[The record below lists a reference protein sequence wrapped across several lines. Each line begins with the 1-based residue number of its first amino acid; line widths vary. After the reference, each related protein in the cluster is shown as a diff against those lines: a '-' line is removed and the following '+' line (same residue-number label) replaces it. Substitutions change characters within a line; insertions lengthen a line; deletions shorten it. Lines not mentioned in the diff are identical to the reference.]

1 MDDRTRRAATLVV
14 FLIASGASIA
24 TSPAPPQ
31 TTDLVTNTSGT
42 FTLDATHPVA
52 FQDMTIAIA
61 ATALPDDG
69 SIHAIEG
76 TIQATVPPGEAGGD
90 SPVHVTVSPLEG
102 GQETTVSSSPT
113 TVRATVPMAT
123 ACPPGRD
130 CRLAYRVTGGIAGP
144 PIAPVIVNWNAMV
157 AIHYLDGRQP
167 LAARAP
173 ELAASAPSAPDHG
186 IFAVTTTD
194 TERLELGADLPVAVR
209 TVRLHRPA
217 LVPEDA
223 QPLAPARATLR
234 VVLEPPEG
242 RNPFDYLPVQVA
254 VVQVGAAE
262 PLLQQEPWDMNRGA
276 VFDPFRG
283 CAATAA
289 CDTTLSVVLR
299 WKGGPTSEVVPLT
312 WRFEAWQGSEN
323 PPPDDPEAAILE
335 LGSVASEDLGAGLPR
350 LTEEISGTFR
360 LTRDQPRADRDLLIL
375 LDGTAV
381 DQELVDLRAMPGYSR
396 VHAQVRADGAVDPEL
411 QVRITLFPYDVGAW
425 AIPSGDAVDLGNPVL
440 ASGCTAT
447 ACRGEFELG
456 AWIADHQLESLGDRT
471 VTVDWTIAVDVP
483 LRVRQDDVS
492 PDSLELVPVARVG
505 P

>member
-1 MDDRTRRAATLVV
+1 VEDRTRRAATLVV
-14 FLIASGASIA
+14 FLIAAGVSIA
-24 TSPAPPQ
+24 TSAVPPP
-31 TTDLVTNTSGT
+31 TTDLVKNTSGT
-42 FTLDATHPVA
+42 FTLDAVHPVA
-52 FQDMTIAIA
+52 FQDLTIAIA

-69 SIHAIEG
+69 SIQAIEG
-76 TIQATVPPGEAGGD
+76 TIQANVPPGDAGGE
-90 SPVHVTVSPLEG
+90 SPVRMTVSPLDG
-102 GQETTVSSSPT
+102 GQETTVTSTPT

-123 ACPPGRD
+123 ACPTGRD
-130 CRLAYRVTGGIAGP
+130 CRLVYRVTGGIAGP

-157 AIHYLDGRQP
+157 AIHYLEGRQP
-167 LAARAP
+167 PAARAP
-173 ELAASAPSAPDHG
+173 ELAPSGPSAPDHG

-194 TERLELGADLPVAVR
+194 TERIELGADLPVAVR
-209 TVRLHRPA
+209 TVRLRRPA
-217 LVPEDA
+217 LVSQDS

-242 RNPFDYLPVQVA
+242 RNSFDYLPAQVT
-254 VVQVGAAE
+254 VMQVGAAE
-262 PLLQQEPWDMNRGA
+262 PLLHQEPWDMNRGD
-276 VFDPFRG
+276 VFDPFSG

-289 CDTTLSVVLR
+289 CDTTLAVVLR
-299 WKGGPTSEVVPLT
+299 WKGGPTNEVVPLT
-312 WRFEAWQGSEN
+312 WRLEAWQGSEG

-335 LGSVASEDLGAGLPR
+335 LESVATQNLGAELPR
-350 LTEEISGTFR
+350 LSKEISGTFQ

-375 LDGTAV
+375 LDGMAV
-381 DQELVDLRAMPGYSR
+381 DQDLMGMLAMPGYSR

-425 AIPSGDAVDLGNPVL
+425 VDPSGGAVDLGNPVL

-447 ACRGEFELG
+447 GCRGEFELG

-483 LRVRQDDVS
+483 LRARQDDVS

-505 P
+505 L